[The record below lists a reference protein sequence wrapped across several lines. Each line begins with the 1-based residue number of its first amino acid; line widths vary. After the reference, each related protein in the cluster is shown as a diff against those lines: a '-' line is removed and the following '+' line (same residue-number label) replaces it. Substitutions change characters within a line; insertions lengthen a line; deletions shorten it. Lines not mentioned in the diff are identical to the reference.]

1 MQGGYN
7 IISMI
12 ELLDSPTLGGLAA
25 DGLSQ
30 TLLMFES
37 FYDVET
43 KAKAGNK
50 NAIR

>member
-1 MQGGYN
+1 MY
-7 IISMI
+7 IYTCIYIYISI
-12 ELLDSPTLGGLAA
+12 PSSGGLAA

-30 TLLMFES
+30 TLLMFEA